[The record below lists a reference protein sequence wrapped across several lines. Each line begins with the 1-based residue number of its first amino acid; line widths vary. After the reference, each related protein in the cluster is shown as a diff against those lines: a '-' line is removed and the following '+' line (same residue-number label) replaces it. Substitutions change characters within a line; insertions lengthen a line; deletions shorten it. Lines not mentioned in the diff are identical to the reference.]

1 MRVKCHGNC
10 ELKYKAV
17 MAHLLTLYGGGLIL
31 TRLLLVAIVWLLL
44 AIWASLLVPITL
56 RLALV
61 SWLLEALLWHVAL
74 LLWRKPRA
82 RRIALLRV
90 PMTCLRGTRESAQM
104 GQRPVS

>member
-31 TRLLLVAIVWLLL
+31 TRLLL

-61 SWLLEALLWHVAL
+61 SWLLEALLWHVTL